1 MIAYTSKNFQINTS
15 IDLKVFEQ
23 LFFNEL
29 RIRELQFYLESHLW
43 VHAGIPATHKIL
55 ALQTPLQDV
64 TCGGSGVRLNTHT
77 WPTQPSL
84 LHTQTS
90 LEPCPLAKV
99 GAAQVNCKPAR
110 VFRIGRGPTNS
121 GQGLLSAD
129 NAVSR
134 DTSTQVRARK
144 NIYVKEFVI

>member
-77 WPTQPSL
+77 WPT
-84 LHTQTS
+84 
-90 LEPCPLAKV
+90 
-99 GAAQVNCKPAR
+99 
-110 VFRIGRGPTNS
+110 
-121 GQGLLSAD
+121 
-129 NAVSR
+129 
-134 DTSTQVRARK
+134 
-144 NIYVKEFVI
+144 